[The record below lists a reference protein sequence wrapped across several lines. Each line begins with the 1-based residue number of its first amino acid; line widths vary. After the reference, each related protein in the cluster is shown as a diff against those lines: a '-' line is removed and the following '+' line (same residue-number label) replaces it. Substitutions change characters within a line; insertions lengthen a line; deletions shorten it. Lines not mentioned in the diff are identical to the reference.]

1 MAEADD
7 RPLLSLD
14 PPLYADDFLPALWVP
29 LTRAVRARRRLL
41 TLGERLPAR
50 SWLEPSAAPGWNRRD
65 QLAHVAASDGRY
77 HDALIAASN
86 DRPLTEFEPH
96 PDRPGAKLALAN
108 RRRWRPSRISAW
120 PSWSSVCAPGASGR
134 SSYWRRSTRTTC

>member
-50 SWLEPSAAPGWNRRD
+50 SWQEPSAAPGWNRRD
-65 QLAHVAASDGRY
+65 QLAHVAASDWRY
-77 HDALIAASN
+77 HDALTAAMN

-96 PDRPGAKLALAN
+96 PDQPGPSSHW
-108 RRRWRPSRISAW
+108 RTVWRSRPSRISAW
-120 PSWSSVCAPGASGR
+120 PIWSSVCAPGASGR